1 MNVEYTN
8 DPGLLRTPQYHK
20 IKECIDSLSRT
31 GDSRSFAGN
40 CVATC
45 DIFQT
50 LLSQLGIACKI
61 MECQVCITKE
71 VDGNKNYMFVGY
83 DNYSY
88 PGQID
93 THTIVVTEGDTQI
106 IIDLSL
112 GHLLPPNKQYIIER
126 VTTSKKDL
134 SSEHKENVGK
144 DVFAE
149 FDFGSCGLTYYE
161 KKNLRLPSI
170 HQKNLIQ
177 RIVNE
182 QNVEKSLEAL
192 KLFIIAALGLAL
204 INFTMNITL
213 IVLRLFDISWV

>member
-1 MNVEYTN
+1 
-8 DPGLLRTPQYHK
+8 
-20 IKECIDSLSRT
+20 
-31 GDSRSFAGN
+31 
-40 CVATC
+40 
-45 DIFQT
+45 
-50 LLSQLGIACKI
+50 
-61 MECQVCITKE
+61 MECQICITQE

-88 PGQID
+88 AGQID
-93 THTIVVTEGDTQI
+93 THTIVVTEGDTPI

-112 GHLLPPNKQYIIER
+112 GHLLPADKQYVIER
-126 VTTSKKDL
+126 VNTTGKGTGKGL
-134 SSEHKENVGK
+134 SSEHRENVGK

-182 QNVEKSLEAL
+182 QNVEKSLDAL
-192 KLFIIAALGLAL
+192 KLFIIGALTLGI
-204 INFTMNITL
+204 INFTLNIVL

>member
-1 MNVEYTN
+1 MEFTN

-20 IKECIDSLSRT
+20 IKECIESLART
-31 GDSRSFAGN
+31 GDSKSFAGN

-50 LLSQLGIACKI
+50 LPSQLGIACKI
-61 MECQVCITKE
+61 MECQVCITRE

-93 THTIVVTEGDTQI
+93 THTIVVTEGDNPI

-112 GHLLPPNKQYIIER
+112 GHLMPENKQYIIER
-126 VTTSKKDL
+126 VNTTKKKKGIDE
-134 SSEHKENVGK
+134 SEESAGK
-144 DVFAE
+144 DIFAE
-149 FDFGSCGLTYYE
+149 FDFGNCALTYYE

-182 QNVEKSLEAL
+182 QNVEKSLSIL
-192 KLFIIAALGLAL
+192 KLFIIGALTLGV
-204 INFTMNITL
+204 INFTLNIVLILLRLLNITL
-213 IVLRLFDISWV
+213 V

>member
-50 LLSQLGIACKI
+50 LLSQLGIPCKI
-61 MECQVCITKE
+61 MECQVCITQE

-93 THTIVVTEGDTQI
+93 THTIVVTEGENPI

-112 GHLLPPNKQYIIER
+112 GHLLPSDKQYIIER
-126 VTTSKKDL
+126 VNTSKKSL
-134 SSEHKENVGK
+134 SSEHKENAGK

-182 QNVEKSLEAL
+182 QNVEKSLDAL
-192 KLFIIAALGLAL
+192 KLFIIGALTLGI
-204 INFTMNITL
+204 INFSLNIIL
-213 IVLRLFDISWV
+213 IVLRLFDVSWV

>member
-1 MNVEYTN
+1 MEYTN

-20 IKECIDSLSRT
+20 IKECIESLSRT
-31 GDSRSFAGN
+31 GDSKAFAGN

-50 LLSQLGIACKI
+50 LLSQLGIPCKI
-61 MECQVCITKE
+61 MECQVCITQE
-71 VDGNKNYMFVGY
+71 FEGNKNYMFVGY

-93 THTIVVTEGDTQI
+93 THTIVVTEGENPI
-106 IIDLSL
+106 LIDLSL
-112 GHLLPPNKQYIIER
+112 GHLLPQDKQYVIER
-126 VTTSKKDL
+126 VYSNGKNRNISGDR
-134 SSEHKENVGK
+134 EENHGK

-149 FDFGSCGLTYYE
+149 FDFGSCALTYYE

-182 QNVEKSLEAL
+182 QNVEKNLGIL
-192 KLFIIAALGLAL
+192 KMFIIAALSLGV
-204 INFTMNITL
+204 INFSLNIIL

>member
-1 MNVEYTN
+1 MEFTN

-50 LLSQLGIACKI
+50 LLSQLGIPCKI
-61 MECQVCITKE
+61 IECQVCISQE

-93 THTIVVTEGDTQI
+93 THTIVVTEGDTPI

-112 GHLLPPNKQYIIER
+112 GHLLPADKQYVIEKIYNK
-126 VTTSKKDL
+126 SKNANESIHL
-134 SSEHKENVGK
+134 PENADKNVL
-144 DVFAE
+144 AE
-149 FDFGSCGLTYYE
+149 FDFGNCSLTYYE
-161 KKNLRLPSI
+161 KKNLRLPSL